1 MTIGYEFAGHSDL
14 EILVQDPVMMKSL
27 LQRTFQRSG
36 DKRDHDLMMAG

>member
-1 MTIGYEFAGHSDL
+1 MTMGYEVGGHSDF

-36 DKRDHDLMMAG
+36 DKRNHDLMMAG